1 MSSLFQYIA
10 KRIIVDLHLSKFTF
24 SIKEKDI
31 NISFAPFLYIENSES
46 RWMPIAIGEEISKEQ
61 LTKSNIHRVELFN
74 LENKVPSDIV
84 WNKEVLIQLL
94 FEYGIGR
101 CFENFWFPQLRP
113 VVFILGA
120 SRFSEQ
126 LEHPK
131 EVFENAAKRGG
142 ARKVVFDKTEL

>member
-1 MSSLFQYIA
+1 MSSIFTYLA
-10 KRIIVDLHLSKFTF
+10 KRIVIDLSPSKFIF

-31 NISFAPFLYIENSES
+31 NVSFAPFLYLEKGES
-46 RWMPIAIGEEISKEQ
+46 MWVPIAIGEEISKEQ
-61 LTKSNIHRVELFN
+61 HVKSNIYRVELFN
-74 LENKVPSDIV
+74 LENKVSSDIV

-120 SRFSEQ
+120 SRFGEQ

-142 ARKVVFDKTEL
+142 ARTVIFDKTEL

>member
-1 MSSLFQYIA
+1 MSPLFKYFA
-10 KRIIVDLHLSKFTF
+10 KRIIIDLHPSKFTF

-31 NISFAPFLYIENSES
+31 KISFAPFLYLENGES
-46 RWMPIAIGEEISKEQ
+46 MWMPIAIGEEIPKEQ
-61 LTKSNIHRVELFN
+61 LAKSNIYRVELFN
-74 LENKVPSDIV
+74 EDNKVPSDIV

-120 SRFSEQ
+120 SRFNAQ

-142 ARKVVFDKTEL
+142 ARIVVFDKTEL